1 MKQIVKIPTMKKQI
15 MQVTAPIGWAYYS
28 SQIRYL
34 SWKVVIELIGL
45 TVCMQDAHQNLVE
58 NNF

>member
-1 MKQIVKIPTMKKQI
+1 MKQIVKITTMKKQI
-15 MQVTAPIGWAYYS
+15 MQVTALVGWAYYS

-34 SWKVVIELIGL
+34 FWKVVIEFIGL
-45 TVCMQDAHQNLVE
+45 ILCMQDAHQNLVY